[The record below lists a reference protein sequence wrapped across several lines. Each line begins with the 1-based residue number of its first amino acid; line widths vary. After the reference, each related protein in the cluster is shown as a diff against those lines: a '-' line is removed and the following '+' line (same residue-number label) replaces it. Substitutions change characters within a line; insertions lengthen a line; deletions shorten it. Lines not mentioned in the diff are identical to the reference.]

1 MSINNLELLIGLKKK
16 RFLSGNCSVWNSGLE
31 SYLCSVTQTAVLY
44 FFFRLE
50 ISTVTPAHALNI
62 DKEKYGIVMDMSHF
76 DTGAQSLLVQATVNN
91 YVVGW
96 DLRMGKPAWELH
108 NNVRTGLITTMAVH
122 PTQSWLALGTSS
134 GAHVCWD
141 LRFQLQINNIQHP
154 TGEL

>member
-1 MSINNLELLIGLKKK
+1 
-16 RFLSGNCSVWNSGLE
+16 
-31 SYLCSVTQTAVLY
+31 
-44 FFFRLE
+44 
-50 ISTVTPAHALNI
+50 
-62 DKEKYGIVMDMSHF
+62 MDMSHF